1 MNAQVSRALLL
12 CEDDN
17 RTNEDEENA
26 EPGGDEEQGT
36 AVDNPPSIGKCT
48 PRPTMGKKK
57 AKNFE
62 FNRNKQNAIAISAKK
77 AKLEVIDLT
86 RDMLA
91 SRQASLNRAT
101 C

>member
-1 MNAQVSRALLL
+1 
-12 CEDDN
+12 
-17 RTNEDEENA
+17 
-26 EPGGDEEQGT
+26 
-36 AVDNPPSIGKCT
+36 
-48 PRPTMGKKK
+48 MGKKK